1 MARKFLDPH
10 EVKPIPG
17 TEGWEE
23 MYPFYYQFSKTD
35 KERMAYESS
44 QLWFYDG
51 LHYPEPH
58 YPFDLIWDEA
68 WYLALSQYNTR
79 VFMVP
84 PAKGIDHRM
93 VNGYVYITPVGITD
107 PKEIESRI
115 PLFQKRAGYYYE
127 NWDKIYDKW
136 VDKTKK
142 LIVELENVS
151 FPDLPE
157 IEDESV
163 VFDTRGLSSGY
174 NMSIEYDKLINMGFK
189 IWQYHFEMLNLGYA
203 AYVTFINTANGIF
216 PDIPMHNLTKMVS
229 GIDTVMYR
237 PDAELVK
244 LAKLAIELGIDK
256 AVVSHKKFDA
266 LTKELKKNEK
276 GTSWLDALE
285 KARYPWFFIST
296 GTGWY
301 HHHGSWN
308 DNLDIPLASINM
320 YITTIKEGKDPS
332 RHTEKLIQE
341 RDEIVEK
348 YTNLIK
354 NEDQKVAFKETLKI
368 ARRVFPYVENHMFYV
383 ENWFHSVFWGK
394 VRELAKVF
402 VNNKIIDDVED
413 VWYLNRFEVKSLIDD
428 MVRAWATGIIPAG
441 RTYWPEKIKKRKIIM
456 KKFQEW
462 TPPPALG
469 TPPEVVTE
477 PFTIVLWGV
486 TTGVLKNW
494 LRSLESKTSEDITE
508 LHGSPGS
515 AGIVEGKA
523 RVIRTVEQLE
533 QLEKGEIMVAPTT
546 SPSWVPVFTKII
558 GAVTDVGGPMCHA
571 AIVCR
576 EYGLPTVVGTGNAT
590 SVIKTGDLIRIDGN
604 EGTVKIVE
612 RR

>member
-1 MARKFLDPH
+1 MAKKFLDPH
-10 EVKPIPG
+10 EVKPILG

-35 KERMAYESS
+35 KERMEYESS

-84 PAKGIDHRM
+84 PAKGIDHRI

-136 VDKTKK
+136 VDKTKE
-142 LIVELENVS
+142 LIAELENIS

-157 IEDESV
+157 IEDESI
-163 VFDTRGLSSGY
+163 VFDSSGLSSGY
-174 NMSIEYDKLINMGFK
+174 NLGIKYDELINMGFK
-189 IWQYHFEMLNLGYA
+189 VWQYHFEMLNLGYA
-203 AYVTFINTANGIF
+203 AYVTFINTANEVF

-237 PDAELVK
+237 PDEELIK
-244 LAKLAIELGIDK
+244 LAKLAITLGIDPVI
-256 AVVSHKKFDA
+256 ASQKKFDTLA
-266 LTKELKKNEK
+266 EELKKSDK
-276 GTSWLDALE
+276 GISWLDALE
-285 KARYPWFFIST
+285 RARYPWFYIST

-301 HHHGSWN
+301 HHHISWN
-308 DNLDIPLASINM
+308 DNLDIPLSSINM
-320 YITTIKEGKDPS
+320 YIEVIKDGKNPS
-332 RHTEKLIQE
+332 RSTEKLIKE
-341 RDEIVEK
+341 RDETVEK
-348 YTNLIK
+348 YINLIK
-354 NEDQKVAFKETLKI
+354 NEDQRNAFEETLKI

-383 ENWFHSVFWGK
+383 ENWFHSVFWRK
-394 VRELAKVF
+394 VRELAKIF

-428 MVRAWATGIIPAG
+428 LVRAWATGIIPAG
-441 RTYWPEKIKKRKIIM
+441 RTYWPEKIKNRKVII

-469 TPPEVVTE
+469 TPPEVVNE

-494 LRSLESKTSEDITE
+494 LRSLEGTTSENITE
-508 LHGSPGS
+508 LQGSPGS

-523 RVIRTVEQLE
+523 RVIRTVEQLD

-546 SPSWVPVFTKII
+546 SPSWAPVFTKIA

-590 SVIKTGDLIRIDGN
+590 AVIKTGDLIRINGN
-604 EGTVKIVE
+604 EGTVEIIE
-612 RR
+612 HR